1 MPEKLKGGSTQCPG
15 CGTLQ
20 PAERWIRIDKVFETV
35 SCANCG
41 NEWGRIIGTTF
52 TGQWHILGA
61 TAEHGLLLSRRAHA
75 TEVKKM

>member
-20 PAERWIRIDKVFETV
+20 PAERWIKVDKVFETV

-52 TGQWHILGA
+52 TGQWHPLGMVDD
-61 TAEHGLLLSRRAHA
+61 GLKLSRRAHA